1 MKKKPFAIAL
11 GVLLILGAAA
21 LLALIAR
28 YPHKYQWDFQTY
40 YYASLAFAQD
50 RNPYDLEVLS
60 QTANSP
66 ISLKFMY
73 PPHTLVLLQW
83 TTWLTYNQ
91 AHVAW
96 LVIKGLFLLALL
108 SVWSVL
114 LEKERPGVVFFAF
127 AAVAFNSTIIADLT
141 TGNITIVEQ
150 AFLWTAFL
158 AFARGRLMI
167 FAVCVAAGS
176 FFKVT
181 NALFLG
187 LLFFVPSRRNLT
199 ALVAGT
205 LGTVAPLAVSY
216 LQWPRLF
223 QAFLQNANVLADPL
237 ERGAKNPCL
246 SAFLLSAAEVLKDT
260 TGWEISPWAIALVFG
275 IHAVLALAITATVI
289 RRYLAL
295 QREDRYLV
303 ALSLACLVY
312 PLVVPRFK
320 NYAFIQLIPPAYV
333 LLRRLGTGR
342 LEVALLAFVVTVP
355 TFTLLGKLQPLAE
368 YYLVFVSYGLWIWM
382 LLTVREWLRGDV
394 ASV

>member
-1 MKKKPFAIAL
+1 MKKRPFTIII
-11 GVLLILGAAA
+11 GLLLVVGAAA
-21 LLALIAR
+21 LFALIAR
-28 YPHKYQWDFQTY
+28 HPRKYQWDFQTY

-50 RNPYDLEVLS
+50 RNPYDLNVLS
-60 QTANSP
+60 ETAQSP

-73 PPHTLVLLQW
+73 PPHALVILQW
-83 TTWLTYNQ
+83 TTWLTYPQ

-96 LVIKGLFLLALL
+96 LVVKGVFLLVLL
-108 SVWSVL
+108 SVWSAL
-114 LEKERPGVVFFAF
+114 LEKERPGIIFFAF
-127 AAVAFNSTIIADLT
+127 AAVAFNATIIADLT

-150 AFLWTAFL
+150 AFLWTGFL
-158 AFARGRLMI
+158 AFVRGRLMI

-187 LLFFVPSRRNLT
+187 LLFFVPCRRSLT
-199 ALVAGT
+199 ALTAGT
-205 LGTVAPLAVSY
+205 LGTMIPLAVSY

-223 QAFLQNANVLADPL
+223 QAFLQNANVIADPL

-246 SAFLLSAAEVLKDT
+246 SAFLLSAAEVVKDT
-260 TGWEISPWAIALVFG
+260 TGWEVPPWAIVLLFV
-275 IHAVLALAITATVI
+275 IHAVLALAITAAVI

-312 PLVVPRFK
+312 PLIVPRFK
-320 NYAFIQLIPPAYV
+320 NYAFIQIIPPAY
-333 LLRRLGTGR
+333 LILRRLGTGR
-342 LEVALLAFVVTVP
+342 FEVALLAFVLTVP
-355 TFTLLGKLQPLAE
+355 TFTLLGKLQPLMD
-368 YYLVFVSYGLWIWM
+368 YYLMFVSYGLWVWM
-382 LLTVREWLRGDV
+382 LLIVREWLRGAV